1 MERSMNGRALALES
15 REMKAFIAYMK
26 WLSTGIPDGARIV
39 GAGTLSVREPGR
51 AADLGHGAEVYGR
64 VCAAC
69 HGEDGQGHRDAQG
82 GGYQFPPLWG
92 PDSYNNGAGMAR
104 FLNAAAFVKHNMP
117 LGTTFD
123 ATVLS
128 DEEAYDVAGYIN
140 SQPRP
145 QKASLER
152 NFPNRLQKPVD
163 APYGPYIDGFSEQQ
177 HKFGPYEPI
186 RAKLKEL
193 MGQSRQ

>member
-1 MERSMNGRALALES
+1 MNGRALALDS

-26 WLSTGIPDGARIV
+26 WLSTGIPDGAKII

-51 AADLGHGAEVYGR
+51 AADLEHGVEVYAR
-64 VCAAC
+64 ACAAC

-82 GGYQFPPLWG
+82 AGYQFPPLWG
-92 PDSYNNGAGMAR
+92 PDSYNNGAGMTR
-104 FLNAAAFVKHNMP
+104 LLNAAAFVKHNMP

-145 QKASLER
+145 QKANLDWD
-152 NFPNRLQKPVD
+152 FPNRLQKPVD

-193 MGQSRQ
+193 MGQSRPRN